1 MTGSRARARKQEVSP
16 SRRREVPQPAKI
28 FDPVARALEVIGDR
42 WTLVLVRQLLI
53 APRGFQDLRMRTGI
67 APRVLSGRLRQL
79 VSDGFVEQVQVDG
92 RPLYALS
99 ERGRSL
105 EPIVASIALWWVHHG
120 IHDLDIDP
128 TRFTETSPQSILESL
143 PFLLRED
150 KAREANVTFE
160 IRLTGTGG
168 GVWTVAIRDGHCEV
182 RPGFADHADVRY
194 TAEARVWCGVALG
207 LADAR
212 DMHKRGLLTKDGA
225 EYAMNEFFHQIAR
238 DASGFGLDEDGS
250 KVEPRR
256 VRGRGA
262 RS

>member
-1 MTGSRARARKQEVSP
+1 MAAPKARDREEEHAP
-16 SRRREVPQPAKI
+16 ARRREVPQPAKI

-79 VSDGFVEQVQVDG
+79 ASDGFVEQIQSG
-92 RPLYALS
+92 SRSLYAVTG
-99 ERGRSL
+99 RGRSL
-105 EPIVASIALWWVHHG
+105 EPIIASIALWWVHHG
-120 IHDLDIDP
+120 LHDLDID
-128 TRFTETSPQSILESL
+128 TSNYTETSPQSILESL

-150 KAREANVTFE
+150 KARDANVTFE

-182 RPGFADHADVRY
+182 RSEFADRADVRY

-238 DASGFGLDEDGS
+238 DGSGFALDDDGS
-250 KVEPRR
+250 KPGTDVP
-256 VRGRGA
+256 VGKGR
-262 RS
+262 SS

>member
-1 MTGSRARARKQEVSP
+1 MAELEAAVGEERKAP
-16 SRRREVPQPAKI
+16 SRRREVPQPEKI
-28 FDPVARALEVIGDR
+28 FDPVARALGVIGDR
-42 WTLVLVRQLLI
+42 WTLVLIRQLLI

-79 VSDGFVEQVQVDG
+79 TSDGFVEQLQSG
-92 RPLYALS
+92 SRSLYAVT

-105 EPIVASIALWWVHHG
+105 EPIIASIALWWVHHG
-120 IHDLDIDP
+120 LRDLDID
-128 TRFTETSPQSILESL
+128 TSNYTETSPQSILESL
-143 PFLLRED
+143 PFLLREE
-150 KAREANVTFE
+150 KARGANVTFE

-182 RPGFADHADVRY
+182 RPEFADRADVRY

-238 DASGFGLDEDGS
+238 EGSGFALDDDGS
-250 KVEPRR
+250 KSVQRAPTAK
-256 VRGRGA
+256 V
-262 RS
+262 S